1 MHKLLFLQEILVV
14 AIGKS
19 VLRIDTTK
27 VHKGVEFSAEEPFV
41 CPLDKLINGVQLVG
55 KHEGEVTDLSMCQWM
70 TTRLVSAS
78 KDGTVCHL
86 PCCMLVCMS
95 VHMSCVYFLKLR
107 KIVTRVVLG

>member
-1 MHKLLFLQEILVV
+1 M
-14 AIGKS
+14 
-19 VLRIDTTK
+19 LRIDSTK
-27 VHKGVEFSAEEPFV
+27 VHKGVEFSAEEPSV

-86 PCCMLVCMS
+86 PCCMLVHLLCVYVYIYYVFVCVC
-95 VHMSCVYFLKLR
+95 VHMSCVYFLKIR
-107 KIVTRVVLG
+107 KIITRVVLG

>member
-1 MHKLLFLQEILVV
+1 MCVNYEILQEILVV

-19 VLRIDTTK
+19 VLKIDTTK
-27 VHKGVEFSAEEPFV
+27 VRKGVEFSAEEPLL
-41 CPLDKLINGVQLVG
+41 CPFDILVDGVQLVG

-86 PCCMLVCMS
+86 HNFMHLSMCIKQHICAA
-95 VHMSCVYFLKLR
+95 VYM
-107 KIVTRVVLG
+107 